1 MNRSRKILSGWIVYI
16 RGLCAGVLAYSWV
29 MLPAIMMAPKDGR
42 KRIAVLEI
50 TTLAFTVAFFSL
62 LFVASL
68 DARSSGVG
76 IPPENSVLSSS
87 PCSATFCHDDIVGG
101 SVRFTGLPS
110 AFEPGTAYD
119 IGVEIEGGNVYGLQ
133 IAVVFSDDSQA
144 GTLTSMTSNV
154 VLGDNSRLDI
164 LRHSTPLNSGTVN
177 FRWTAPINPQE
188 NSVIFKVAANS
199 ANGNFSNSG
208 DRINTAQ
215 ATVPQQTPPELTEK
229 LFFAQFGNGTGLT
242 SSIVLTSPSAT
253 NTITGRIDFLDD
265 DGLPFPVAIAGT
277 GTTTTVDFSVPPLG
291 TVTISTD
298 GQGTL
303 AVGSAV
309 VNSESTLGGVIRFDI
324 SGVGI
329 AGVGAGVPL
338 SGFITPV
345 RRVAG
350 GINTGIAIYNTE
362 ETAVTLEMTLRDAEG
377 TPVLDGTTTIV
388 DFPAGGHLAQF
399 IGGLGEVLFPD
410 ANTDDFQGTLVVQ
423 VTGGNVASATL
434 ELGTVAGEFTTL
446 PVTPLE

>member
-1 MNRSRKILSGWIVYI
+1 MKTQRANYKK
-16 RGLCAGVLAYSWV
+16 VL
-29 MLPAIMMAPKDGR
+29 
-42 KRIAVLEI
+42 VLET
-50 TTLAFTVAFFSL
+50 TTLVFAAAFFSL

-68 DARSSGVG
+68 DAVSSGN
-76 IPPENSVLSSS
+76 IPPENSVLSGS
-87 PCSATFCHDDIVGG
+87 PCSASFCHDDISGG

-110 AFEPGTAYD
+110 AFEPGVDYD
-119 IGVEIEGGNVYGLQ
+119 IGVEIQGGIVYGVQ
-133 IAVVFSDDSQA
+133 IAVVFADDSQA
-144 GTLTSMTSNV
+144 GTLTSTTNGMVNRTVN
-154 VLGDNSRLDI
+154 GTDI
-164 LRHSTPLNSGTVN
+164 LGHSTPLHSGTVN

-208 DRINTAQ
+208 DRINTSQ

-309 VNSESTLGGVIRFDI
+309 VNSESTLGGVIRFNI

-345 RRVAG
+345 RRIAG

-362 ETAVTLEMTLRDAEG
+362 EDAVTLELTLRDAEG
-377 TPVLDGTTTIV
+377 TPVPDGTTTIV

>member
-1 MNRSRKILSGWIVYI
+1 MKTQRANYKK
-16 RGLCAGVLAYSWV
+16 
-29 MLPAIMMAPKDGR
+29 AP
-42 KRIAVLEI
+42 VLET
-50 TTLAFTVAFFSL
+50 TTLVFAAAFFSL

-68 DARSSGVG
+68 DARSNGAN
-76 IPPENSVLSSS
+76 IPDNNSVIGDMPCFVSGCHASSGGTLNDPS
-87 PCSATFCHDDIVGG
+87 RG
-101 SVRFTGLPS
+101 SVGLTGLPS
-110 AFEPGTAYD
+110 AFEPGANYTL
-119 IGVEIEGGNVYGLQ
+119 GVEIQGGTVYGVQ
-133 IAVVFSDDSQA
+133 IAVVFSDNSQA
-144 GTLTSMTSNV
+144 GTLTSLTSGV
-154 VLGDNSRLDI
+154 VNRTVSGTGILG
-164 LRHSTPLNSGTVN
+164 HSFALSSGTVN
-177 FRWTAPINPQE
+177 FSWTAPTNPQE
-188 NSVIFKVAANS
+188 TSVIFKVASNS
-199 ANGNFSNSG
+199 ANGNFDSTG
-208 DRINTAQ
+208 DHINTLQ
-215 ATVPQQTPPELTEK
+215 LTVPQQTPPELTEK
-229 LFFAQFGNGTGLT
+229 LFFAQFGNGTGLI

-309 VNSESTLGGVIRFDI
+309 VNSESTLGGVIRFNI

-345 RRVAG
+345 RRIAG

-362 ETAVTLEMTLRDAEG
+362 EDAVTLELTLRDAEG
-377 TPVLDGTTTIV
+377 TPVTDGTTTIV

-434 ELGTVAGEFTTL
+434 ELGTVAGEF
-446 PVTPLE
+446 